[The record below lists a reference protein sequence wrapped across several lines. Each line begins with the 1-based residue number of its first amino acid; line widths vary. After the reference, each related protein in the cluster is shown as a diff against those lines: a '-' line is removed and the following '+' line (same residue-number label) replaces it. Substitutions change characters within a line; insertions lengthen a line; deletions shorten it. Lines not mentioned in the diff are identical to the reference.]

1 MSKDKG
7 SGFLGYDGPVF
18 HFIAKILDL
27 IKLNFLT
34 ALCCL
39 PIVTIGAALTAA
51 HYASIK
57 IRRGE
62 SYVAR
67 NFWKSFKENLK
78 QSTVIWLI
86 IMAWLFLTISALYF
100 FVQNPGGLYDMMQG
114 MMFMI
119 ILIVAFIVMW
129 VFPVQARFVNSIRAT
144 FANSFRLSLKYFWRT
159 LYMVMMHAL
168 PILLLIANMKFL
180 PIVILWGIS
189 GPVHLSSGVYDKVF
203 KEIEEFMT
211 NQEESSIKEE
221 EENE

>member
-1 MSKDKG
+1 MNKDKG
-7 SGFLGYDGPVF
+7 TSFLGYDGPVF

-39 PIVTIGAALTAA
+39 PVVTIGAALTAA

-57 IRRGE
+57 LRRGE

-78 QSTVIWLI
+78 QSTIIWVII
-86 IMAWLFLTISALYF
+86 FAWIFLTISALYF
-100 FVQNPGGLYDMMQG
+100 FIKNEGGVYDLMQG

-119 ILIVAFIVMW
+119 VLSALFIIMW
-129 VFPVQARFVNSIRAT
+129 IFPVQARFVNTIGVT
-144 FANSFRLSLKYFWRT
+144 FANSFRLSIKYFWRT
-159 LYMVMMHAL
+159 LYMVLMHAL
-168 PILLLIANMKFL
+168 PILLIVANEKL
-180 PIVILWGIS
+180 WPIVVLWGIS

-203 KEIEEFMT
+203 KEIEEYMK
-211 NQEESSIKEE
+211 NQEELSMKEE